1 MQCIADVCNHGYR
14 ERERKKWRDCG
25 TTSIAGTLLCIYT
38 TGMNLYVAKLAAQER
53 PCFVCSKF
61 TQVVLTTADNSNADW
76 FYICRSHLGDT
87 HFCTKT
93 GGSSSPSPKSP
104 TKKKFNKDDQPPV
117 ESDSVSDLVAS
128 IGSAWNA
135 WRKKDKKD
143 EDKEKDKKDEKDDND
158 KKHEDNDEK
167 KQDEKDPSTPTT
179 PTFTTPSP
187 PPQPIRFILQRD
199 YYYLRQREM
208 TRRAEKKRAG
218 EALKS
223 LQFPQVPKERPK

>member
-1 MQCIADVCNHGYR
+1 
-14 ERERKKWRDCG
+14 
-25 TTSIAGTLLCIYT
+25 
-38 TGMNLYVAKLAAQER
+38 MNLHIAKLAAQER
-53 PCFVCSKF
+53 PCFVCNKF

-93 GGSSSPSPKSP
+93 GGSSSPTPKSP
-104 TKKKFNKDDQPPV
+104 TKKKFKDDQSPV

-135 WRKKDKKD
+135 WRKKDKK
-143 EDKEKDKKDEKDDND
+143 EDQEKDNDKKDEKDDD
-158 KKHEDNDEK
+158 KKDDKDDDK
-167 KQDEKDPSTPTT
+167 KQDEKDTSTPTT
-179 PTFTTPSP
+179 PTFATPPSP

>member
-1 MQCIADVCNHGYR
+1 
-14 ERERKKWRDCG
+14 
-25 TTSIAGTLLCIYT
+25 
-38 TGMNLYVAKLAAQER
+38 MNLYIAKLAAQER

-93 GGSSSPSPKSP
+93 GGSSSPTPKSP
-104 TKKKFNKDDQPPV
+104 TRKKFNKDDQAPV

-135 WRKKDKKD
+135 WRNKDKNDQDNKD
-143 EDKEKDKKDEKDDND
+143 QDKEKDNDNKD
-158 KKHEDNDEK
+158 EDNDK
-167 KQDEKDPSTPTT
+167 KQDEKEPSTPTT

-218 EALKS
+218 EALRT
-223 LQFPQVPKERPK
+223 LQFPEVPKDRPK

>member
-1 MQCIADVCNHGYR
+1 
-14 ERERKKWRDCG
+14 
-25 TTSIAGTLLCIYT
+25 
-38 TGMNLYVAKLAAQER
+38 MNLYVAKLAAQER

-135 WRKKDKKD
+135 WRKKDKKEEDKDKDKKD
-143 EDKEKDKKDEKDDND
+143 EDKEKDKKDNDD
-158 KKHEDNDEK
+158 DEK
-167 KQDEKDPSTPTT
+167 QQDEKDNTSTPTT
-179 PTFTTPSP
+179 PTLTTPSP

>member
-1 MQCIADVCNHGYR
+1 
-14 ERERKKWRDCG
+14 
-25 TTSIAGTLLCIYT
+25 
-38 TGMNLYVAKLAAQER
+38 MNLYIAKLAAQER
-53 PCFVCSKF
+53 PCFVCNKF

-93 GGSSSPSPKSP
+93 GGSSSPTPKSP
-104 TKKKFNKDDQPPV
+104 TKKKFKDDQPPV

-135 WRKKDKKD
+135 WRKKDKK
-143 EDKEKDKKDEKDDND
+143 EDQEKDND
-158 KKHEDNDEK
+158 KKDDKDDDKKDDKDDK
-167 KQDEKDPSTPTT
+167 KQDEKDTSTPTT
-179 PTFTTPSP
+179 PTFATSPSP